1 MNVQNFKL
9 ESFGR
14 GQPKRLL
21 TTTTSWISKF
31 RTFITYWVGYEG
43 YEGYEC
49 SKLQSFVLL
58 YYTALKTISKS
69 EFVFEHNDI
78 GGGTVVQWYT
88 GTVLPPQMLCPER
101 ESNKPNDYV
110 LQWYSTTPSQKYCV
124 PSVNRRSQKIVSRA
138 WIEHAA
144 SRSSV
149 LRSTDWAIGTFRI
162 EFKPS
167 HVVHSQ
173 FDDDLYL
180 EGTNSICTNPSEIHS
195 TALDQ

>member
-31 RTFITYWVGYEG
+31 WTFITYWVG

-58 YYTALKTISKS
+58 YYTALTISKS

-78 GGGTVVQWYT
+78 GGGTVVHWYGT
-88 GTVLPPQMLCPER
+88 PSPKCYVPSVNRTSQMIMSYSGTVQLPPQNIMSRAWIEEAKRLCPER
-101 ESNKPNDYV
+101 ESNTRPQD
-110 LQWYSTTPSQKYCV
+110 LQSCALPTELS
-124 PSVNRRSQKIVSRA
+124 
-138 WIEHAA
+138 
-144 SRSSV
+144 
-149 LRSTDWAIGTFRI
+149 G
-162 EFKPS
+162 
-167 HVVHSQ
+167 HS
-173 FDDDLYL
+173 
-180 EGTNSICTNPSEIHS
+180 E
-195 TALDQ
+195 